1 MLTKICSCCNKTKNL
16 DGYYARKGAP
26 DGHQGICKE
35 CMTPRFKE
43 SREKNREKRLASNK
57 RYREENREKSKRG
70 EIIIPERKICC
81 TCKIEKPNSEYIKVA
96 TRVDGL
102 SPDCNDCNRI
112 KQQKYRYKDHEGYKK
127 RTRENY
133 QKNKEHINER
143 NRENSKKPEAKE
155 KKKIR
160 MRNYMRERRKVDP
173 VFRMVSNLR
182 NRHRMALNGELKAAP
197 TLEMLGCSSKIA
209 FWFLEQ
215 QYYPH
220 PETGEEMTQENYGL
234 TTWNYDH
241 IMPLITFDYSD
252 PDQQRKA
259 FHITNCRPMW
269 ADENKSRPDTRPEGV
284 TFEDLRKPLFTGE
297 ELKND

>member
-1 MLTKICSCCNKTKNL
+1 V
-16 DGYYARKGAP
+16 
-26 DGHQGICKE
+26 
-35 CMTPRFKE
+35 
-43 SREKNREKRLASNK
+43 
-57 RYREENREKSKRG
+57 EKSS
-70 EIIIPERKICC
+70 
-81 TCKIEKPNSEYIKVA
+81 IEYVKVL
-96 TRVDGL
+96 TRIDGL
-102 SPDCNDCNRI
+102 SFECLDCNRI
-112 KQQKYRYKDHEGYKK
+112 KQQKYKYKDHEGYKK

-160 MRNYMRERRKVDP
+160 MREYMKRRRKADP
-173 VFRMVSNLR
+173 VFRMITNFR
-182 NRHRMALNGELKAAP
+182 RRHREALKGELKVAP

-284 TFEDLRKPLFTGE
+284 TFEDLRKPLFPGE